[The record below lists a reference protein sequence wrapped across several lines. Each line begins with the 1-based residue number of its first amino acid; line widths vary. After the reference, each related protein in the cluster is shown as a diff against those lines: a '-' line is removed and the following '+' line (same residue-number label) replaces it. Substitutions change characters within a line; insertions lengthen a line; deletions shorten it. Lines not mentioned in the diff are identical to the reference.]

1 MKTAPRTCSSP
12 VPRRAALD
20 CKTTRRRRGP
30 RSQRC
35 PSPAL
40 ACSTGAVRSTARGR
54 RFALKGPSEPRAWP
68 RERLDEG
75 SSLGELN
82 GGLLRR
88 QLLEELSEV
97 ILPDC

>member
-1 MKTAPRTCSSP
+1 MKTAPRTCSFP
-12 VPRRAALD
+12 VPQRAALD
-20 CKTTRRRRGP
+20 CRTARRRRGP
-30 RSQRC
+30 RSRRC

-40 ACSTGAVRSTARGR
+40 ARSPGAARSTARGR
-54 RFALKGPSEPRAWP
+54 RFALEGSPEPRAWS

-88 QLLEELSEV
+88 ELLEELSEV
-97 ILPDC
+97 ILPD